1 MAEWSEPGDVVA
13 KVRRQ
18 WASGELLAGYGRGEA
33 FIPIEVPLRGP
44 KAGEIGADLGR
55 VQAWAERLERGATG
69 RYELAHKPIGGR
81 AIGRNEIP
89 GRAVVSTYDQAWRA
103 LGVAGEIAAYDD
115 ILALVEDQP
124 ATHSWV
130 LAKPLAA
137 LAVGED
143 WPVMLAAR
151 DWLDRHRG
159 QGFFL
164 REISA
169 PGVDTKFVE
178 RHRTTLAALLDVP
191 TGSAAFLSALGLRD
205 RPARVRMRFEEG
217 FAGLP
222 SGLSEGSFRLDEL
235 SAVRVSVGSV
245 VIVENEITFLSVP
258 VPPQGLVI
266 WGEGFRVS
274 RAGALPFLADAQ
286 VHYWGDLDT
295 HGFAILDQLRA
306 WLPQT
311 ESLLMDAE
319 TLLAHRDRWVHE
331 PSPTSAG
338 LTRLSKDEGAVYR
351 DLVSDRHSDRVRL
364 EQERIDWEWAMDHW
378 PEEPA
383 LRD

>member
-13 KVRRQ
+13 KVRRR

-33 FIPIEVPLRGP
+33 FTPIEVSLRGP
-44 KAGEIGADLGR
+44 RAGEIGADLGR
-55 VQAWAERLERGATG
+55 VQAWAERLERAAAG
-69 RYELAHKPIGGR
+69 RYELVRKPIGGR
-81 AIGRNEIP
+81 SIGRNEIP
-89 GRAVVSTYDQAWRA
+89 GRAVISTYDQAWRI
-103 LGVAGEIAAYDD
+103 LGVAAEVAAYDD
-115 ILALVEDQP
+115 ILALVGDQP
-124 ATHSWV
+124 AARTWV
-130 LAKPLAA
+130 LTKPLAA
-137 LAVGED
+137 LAVGAE

-159 QGFFL
+159 RGRFL

-178 RHRTTLAALLDVP
+178 RHRATLAALLDVP

-205 RPARVRMRFEEG
+205 RPARVRLRFGEG

-222 SGLSEGSFRLDEL
+222 GSLSEGTFRLDEL
-235 SAVRVSVGSV
+235 SAVRVSVSNA
-245 VIVENEITFLSVP
+245 IIIENEITFLSVP
-258 VPPQGLVI
+258 VPPRGLVL

-274 RAGALPFLADAQ
+274 RAGALPFLADAR

-311 ESLLMDAE
+311 ESLLMDEE
-319 TLLAHRDRWVHE
+319 TLLAHRDRWVRE
-331 PSPTSAG
+331 PSPTSAV
-338 LTRLSKDEGAVYR
+338 LTRLSRDEEVVYR
-351 DLVSDRHSDRVRL
+351 DLVSDSHGDRVRL

-378 PEEPA
+378 PEE
-383 LRD
+383 